1 MANFTETA
9 TWAANVAGIDN
20 GDQLNETEIN
30 AAPKTLTDRG
40 LYLRTHGSIWARD
53 VTTHLLPVIN
63 GWGEAGYWEA
73 HPTLGVR
80 QTDVAGS
87 SRVYQL
93 ELPAESAVTVTQV
106 RARLAPAGAHGGLP
120 ANMPTLSLNYWD
132 VATNSQFTVGTQ
144 TDTSGS
150 VGAYEAVHL
159 VTLTVSHALSISG
172 RRYVI
177 QINGE
182 SSTNA
187 LAGLRIVSLDINW
200 TAPS

>member
-40 LYLRTHGSIWARD
+40 LYLRTHGSIWARS
-53 VTTHLLPVIN
+53 VTTHLLPIIN
-63 GWGEAGYWEA
+63 GGSEAGVWEQ
-73 HPTLGVR
+73 HPTLGV
-80 QTDVAGS
+80 QQIDVS
-87 SRVYQL
+87 SVSSYYQL
-93 ELPAESAVTVTQV
+93 ELGAESAVTVTQI
-106 RARLAPAGAHGGLP
+106 RARLAPAAGHGGLP
-120 ANMPTLSLNYWD
+120 ANMPSVALWYWD
-132 VATNSQFTVGTQ
+132 VSTGSSFIVATQG
-144 TDTSGS
+144 DTSGS
-150 VGAYEAVHL
+150 VGVYEAQHL
-159 VTLTVSHALSISG
+159 VTLTLSHALSISG

-177 QINGE
+177 YVNGE

-187 LAGLRIVSLDINW
+187 ATGLRLVSLDISW